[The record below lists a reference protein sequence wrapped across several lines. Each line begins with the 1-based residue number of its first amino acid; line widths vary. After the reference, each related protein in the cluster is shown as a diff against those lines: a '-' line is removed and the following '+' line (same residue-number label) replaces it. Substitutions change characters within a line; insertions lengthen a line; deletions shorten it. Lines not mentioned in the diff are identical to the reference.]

1 MTTRSVLLALVICAP
16 PACAQSLFSRMLES
30 PAPMGP
36 PAELRA
42 ASMYLVAPP
51 EPRVY
56 RVHDI
61 VSVIINESSR
71 ASSNQS
77 LETSK
82 EANYKDRLSGFIDP
96 IQLLELRLRGT
107 DFTAFDLLRLDAEH
121 EFEGEGKYD
130 RNDQLSAR
138 LAAEVIDVKPNGNL
152 VLQAKK
158 VIGTDG
164 EKKTLVLSGIA
175 RSEDIT
181 DANTVLSTQLADLR
195 VDVQHEGDLRKS
207 SEKGLFTRVLDT
219 IFNF

>member
-1 MTTRSVLLALVICAP
+1 MKTQTLLLALAICAHP
-16 PACAQSLFSRMLES
+16 VCAQSLFSRMLDA
-30 PAPMGP
+30 PAPMGTQ
-36 PAELRA
+36 AELRA

-51 EPRVY
+51 EPRTY

-71 ASSNQS
+71 ASSKQS
-77 LETSK
+77 LDTTKETS
-82 EANYKDRLSGFIDP
+82 YRDRLNAMIDP
-96 IQLLELRLRGT
+96 MQLLELRLRGT
-107 DFTAFDLLRLDAEH
+107 DFTPLELINLQAKH
-121 EFEGEGKYD
+121 EFDGEGRYD

-138 LAAEVIDVKPNGNL
+138 IAAEVIDVKPNGNL

-164 EKKTLVLSGIA
+164 ERRTFVLSGIA

-181 DANTVLSTQLADLR
+181 DANTVLSSQLADLR
-195 VDVQHEGDLRKS
+195 VDVQNAGDLRKS